1 MLVLTRKAQEKI
13 QIGDKITVTIVR
25 IKGQAVRVGIDA
37 PENIR
42 IMRGELAAAAAEFRD
57 STDSNFEAVDSEEL
71 PRSEFHD
78 QELANED
85 LAGDA
90 AETEDET
97 CACPRP
103 VPQPPS
109 RTQSAC
115 RASVVRH
122 PPRLGPASLRRL
134 NCR

>member
-37 PENIR
+37 PENVR

-57 STDSNFEAVDSEEL
+57 STDSYQAVDSDDL

-78 QELANED
+78 QELAANED
-85 LAGDA
+85 LAGDS

-97 CACPRP
+97 CVCK
-103 VPQPPS
+103 VTQPPS

-122 PPRLGPASLRRL
+122 PARLGPASLRKL